1 MTDILLGQ
9 GVRFLLGVL
18 LMATFALWFNQNSER
33 ILGRGGDAS
42 EVAAVDDADD
52 LQQQIDRASGS
63 AAQEPVR
70 AGWFLDR
77 TRPLQVPL
85 VPDAVSRWLGGW
97 RAAAAGAMLLIGAF
111 FFGRLLGA
119 IVLLSALIALIGP
132 AVWVESLELSPRLG
146 WIPLAAAAGLWATAV
161 FFLRV
166 DED

>member
-33 ILGRGGDAS
+33 ILGRGESA
-42 EVAAVDDADD
+42 EVAAIDDADD
-52 LQQQIDRASGS
+52 LERQIDRASGS
-63 AAQEPVR
+63 AQEPVR

-85 VPDAVSRWLGGW
+85 VPDSASRWLGGW

-119 IVLLSALIALIGP
+119 IVLLSALVALIGP
-132 AVWVESLELSPRLG
+132 AVWVESLALSPRLG